1 MDEIKLKCDIHV
13 SVVLLCMVIL
23 KVCENNHGELIKST
37 AIIKY
42 HIYVIVFLLR

>member
-23 KVCENNHGELIKST
+23 KVCENNHGINQKALQ
-37 AIIKY
+37 
-42 HIYVIVFLLR
+42 L

>member
-23 KVCENNHGELIKST
+23 KSVKIIMGELIKKHCNYK
-37 AIIKY
+37 ILYICNC
-42 HIYVIVFLLR
+42 ILL